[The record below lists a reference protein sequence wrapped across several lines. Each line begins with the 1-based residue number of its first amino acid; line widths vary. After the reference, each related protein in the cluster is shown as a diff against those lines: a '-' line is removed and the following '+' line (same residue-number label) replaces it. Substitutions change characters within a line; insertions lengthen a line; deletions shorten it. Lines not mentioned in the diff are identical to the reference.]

1 MRNNNRVLIPKAN
14 FRDIGGIENHEG
26 KTIQLGQIFR
36 SGHLCELAS
45 SEKTILIAVINN
57 QNQKRYIGVK
67 LK

>member
-45 SEKTILIAVINN
+45 SEKNN
-57 QNQKRYIGVK
+57 SFRFEPSYDY
-67 LK
+67 

>member
-26 KTIQLGQIFR
+26 KTIQLSQIFR

-45 SEKTILIAVINN
+45 SEKTILSD
-57 QNQKRYIGVK
+57 
-67 LK
+67 